1 MMHPDG
7 MNCTLLRVDAA
18 ELEAYRHNSELL
30 ALRLQHAEED
40 PYIYDIDKSWDGI
53 IYLLTGSSS
62 SDTSKPLSRLIF
74 SMNLVDE
81 QQQLGAGPAHYLMP
95 PEVREL
101 NNLIKDIVP
110 EQLRERFD
118 AGRMLE
124 LGIYPKVWQ
133 HEAAADYLIEYF
145 ETIQEVFAAA
155 AAADQAIVTLI
166 T

>member
-1 MMHPDG
+1 
-7 MNCTLLRVDAA
+7 
-18 ELEAYRHNSELL
+18 
-30 ALRLQHAEED
+30 
-40 PYIYDIDKSWDGI
+40 
-53 IYLLTGSSS
+53 
-62 SDTSKPLSRLIF
+62 
-74 SMNLVDE
+74 
-81 QQQLGAGPAHYLMP
+81 
-95 PEVREL
+95 VREL

-145 ETIQEVFAAA
+145 ETMQEVFAAA